1 MAQYIT
7 RRLLNM
13 LITLAF
19 ISIIS
24 FAIIQLPPG
33 DYLTSYIAQ
42 LRAAGEEVNE
52 ELIESLRMQ
61 YGLGKTPVQ
70 QYFKWVWNF
79 VQGNMGQS
87 FIYDRPVNDLIWE
100 RLGLTFMIATTSL
113 VFTWLLALPIGIYS
127 AVRQYSF
134 GDYLFTFLSFI
145 GLAVPNFMLALAL
158 MFTGFKWL
166 GLDVGGLFSVEY
178 ESAPWSIAKFVDLLE
193 HLWVPTVVLG
203 TAGTAA
209 LVRIMRA
216 NLLDE
221 LRKLYVITARAKGVA
236 EGRLIIKYPV
246 RIALNPFISSVG
258 WILPTLISGAT
269 ITAIVLNLP
278 TTGPMLVDALMQ
290 QDMFLAGSFI
300 MMLSTLTVIGMLISD
315 VMLVLADPRIRIGT
329 ANE

>member
-13 LITLAF
+13 LITLAL

-166 GLDVGGLFSVEY
+166 GMDVGGLFSVEY

-278 TTGPMLVDALMQ
+278 TTGPMLVDALLQ

-315 VMLVLADPRIRIGT
+315 VMLVLADPRIRIGM

>member
-1 MAQYIT
+1 M
-7 RRLLNM
+7 
-13 LITLAF
+13 
-19 ISIIS
+19 
-24 FAIIQLPPG
+24 
-33 DYLTSYIAQ
+33 
-42 LRAAGEEVNE
+42 
-52 ELIESLRMQ
+52 
-61 YGLGKTPVQ
+61 
-70 QYFKWVWNF
+70 
-79 VQGNMGQS
+79 
-87 FIYDRPVNDLIWE
+87 NDLIWE
-100 RLGLTFMIATTSL
+100 RLGLTFVIATASL

-221 LRKLYVITARAKGVA
+221 LRKLYVITACAKGVA
-236 EGRLIIKYPV
+236 EGRLIVKYPV

-278 TTGPMLVDALMQ
+278 TTGPMLVDPLMQ

-300 MMLSTLTVIGMLISD
+300 MMLSTLTVIGTLVSD

>member
-13 LITLAF
+13 LITLAL

-127 AVRQYSF
+127 AVRQYSL

-145 GLAVPNFMLALAL
+145 GLAIPNFMLALAL
-158 MFTGFKWL
+158 MFTSFKWL

-278 TTGPMLVDALMQ
+278 TTGPMLVDALLQ

-300 MMLSTLTVIGMLISD
+300 MMLSTLTVLGMLISD
-315 VMLVLADPRIRIGT
+315 VMLVLADPRIRIGM

>member
-13 LITLAF
+13 LITLAL

-145 GLAVPNFMLALAL
+145 GLAIPNFMLALAL
-158 MFTGFKWL
+158 MFTSFKWL

-278 TTGPMLVDALMQ
+278 TTGPMLVDALLQ

-315 VMLVLADPRIRIGT
+315 VMLVLADPRIRIGM

>member
-278 TTGPMLVDALMQ
+278 TTGPMLVDALLQ

-315 VMLVLADPRIRIGT
+315 VMLVLADPRIRIGM

>member
-13 LITLAF
+13 LITLAL

-166 GLDVGGLFSVEY
+166 GMDVGGLFSVEY

-278 TTGPMLVDALMQ
+278 TTGPMLVDALLQ

-300 MMLSTLTVIGMLISD
+300 MMLSTLTVLGMLISD
-315 VMLVLADPRIRIGT
+315 VMLVLADPRIRIGM

>member
-13 LITLAF
+13 LITLAL

-145 GLAVPNFMLALAL
+145 GLAIPNFMLALAL

-278 TTGPMLVDALMQ
+278 TTGPMLVDALLQ

-300 MMLSTLTVIGMLISD
+300 MMLSTLTVLGMLISD
-315 VMLVLADPRIRIGT
+315 VMLVLADPRIRIGM

>member
-13 LITLAF
+13 VITLAF
-19 ISIIS
+19 ISVIS

-33 DYLTSYIAQ
+33 DYLTSYIKQ

-70 QYFKWVWNF
+70 QYFRWVWNF

-100 RLGLTFMIATTSL
+100 RLGLTFMIATASL

-216 NLLDE
+216 
-221 LRKLYVITARAKGVA
+221 TCSTSCA
-236 EGRLIIKYPV
+236 
-246 RIALNPFISSVG
+246 SS
-258 WILPTLISGAT
+258 T
-269 ITAIVLNLP
+269 
-278 TTGPMLVDALMQ
+278 
-290 QDMFLAGSFI
+290 
-300 MMLSTLTVIGMLISD
+300 
-315 VMLVLADPRIRIGT
+315 
-329 ANE
+329 

>member
-13 LITLAF
+13 LITLAL

-145 GLAVPNFMLALAL
+145 GLAIPNFMLALAL
-158 MFTGFKWL
+158 MFTSFKWL

-278 TTGPMLVDALMQ
+278 TTGPMLVDALLQ

-300 MMLSTLTVIGMLISD
+300 MMLSTLTVLGMLISD
-315 VMLVLADPRIRIGT
+315 VMLVLADPRIRIGM

>member
-13 LITLAF
+13 LITLAL

-100 RLGLTFMIATTSL
+100 RLGLTFVIATTSL

-127 AVRQYSF
+127 AVRQYSL

-145 GLAVPNFMLALAL
+145 GLAIPNFMLALAL
-158 MFTGFKWL
+158 MFTSFKWL

-221 LRKLYVITARAKGVA
+221 LRKQYVVTARAKGVA

-258 WILPTLISGAT
+258 WILPSLISGAT

-278 TTGPMLVDALMQ
+278 TTGPMLVDALLQ

-315 VMLVLADPRIRIGT
+315 VMLVLADPRIRIGM